1 MCLSRIKYVAT
12 MCGQNLRKLNA
23 ASLLLFVHNHLVQLS
38 FILVYTTI
46 EEAVSKHPDVD
57 VVVNFASF
65 RSAYD
70 VTLDA
75 MRFPCIKTIAIIA
88 EGIPE
93 NLTRK
98 LILAANDKN
107 VTIIGKTEFLHF
119 LNIYCNAEIVLLYMN
134 INMVSKIV
142 CMKST

>member
-1 MCLSRIKYVAT
+1 M
-12 MCGQNLRKLNA
+12 
-23 ASLLLFVHNHLVQLS
+23 QLY

-142 CMKST
+142 CMKSTTVLIFINISL

>member
-1 MCLSRIKYVAT
+1 M
-12 MCGQNLRKLNA
+12 
-23 ASLLLFVHNHLVQLS
+23 QLY

-119 LNIYCNAEIVLLYMN
+119 LNIYCNAEIVFLYMN

-142 CMKST
+142 CMKSTTVLIFINISL

>member
-1 MCLSRIKYVAT
+1 ML
-12 MCGQNLRKLNA
+12 CGQNYRKLNA
-23 ASLLLFVHNHLVQLS
+23 ASLLFFVRKHLVQLS
-38 FILVYTTI
+38 FIIVYTTI

-107 VTIIGKTEFLHF
+107 VTIIGKTE
-119 LNIYCNAEIVLLYMN
+119 LL
-134 INMVSKIV
+134 
-142 CMKST
+142 

>member
-1 MCLSRIKYVAT
+1 
-12 MCGQNLRKLNA
+12 
-23 ASLLLFVHNHLVQLS
+23 
-38 FILVYTTI
+38 
-46 EEAVSKHPDVD
+46 
-57 VVVNFASF
+57 
-65 RSAYD
+65 
-70 VTLDA
+70 

>member
-1 MCLSRIKYVAT
+1 
-12 MCGQNLRKLNA
+12 
-23 ASLLLFVHNHLVQLS
+23 VQLY

-142 CMKST
+142 CMKSTTVLIFINISL